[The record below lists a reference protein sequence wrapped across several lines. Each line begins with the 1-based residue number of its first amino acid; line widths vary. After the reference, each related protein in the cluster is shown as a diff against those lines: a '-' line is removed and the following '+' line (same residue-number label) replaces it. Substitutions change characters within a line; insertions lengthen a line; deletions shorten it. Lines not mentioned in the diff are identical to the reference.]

1 MPYKKLHKISAIC
14 CAAAILGLAACSP
27 TPAKQ
32 DYASENTIS
41 FRYSAYDSVPTL
53 TAEAQDKAAKH
64 CAKYGKHANYKGGN
78 AVSPIS
84 TEEIHTFACESVKT
98 DDSLI
103 IAKQSERPDV
113 LIYQTPVY
121 QPAAATSYGPVYTS
135 CSMYGNMANCT
146 SF

>member
-1 MPYKKLHKISAIC
+1 MPHQILLKTSTI
-14 CAAAILGLAACSP
+14 CAATTMLGLAACSP
-27 TPAKQ
+27 TPAMQ

-41 FRYSAYDSVPTL
+41 FRYSAYDTVPTL

-64 CAKYGKHANYKGGN
+64 CAKYGKYANYKGGN

-84 TEEIHTFACESVKT
+84 TEEIHTFACESAKT

-113 LIYQTPVY
+113 HVYQTQTY
-121 QPAAATSYGPVYTS
+121 QPAPTPSYGPVYTN
-135 CSMYGNMANCT
+135 CTMYGNMANCT